1 MRDKHITGQFRAALD
16 FLLKLETVKKDPF
29 VSIGYGNLPPG

>member
-1 MRDKHITGQFRAALD
+1 MRDKDITRQFCAAAD
-16 FLLKLETVKKDPF
+16 FLFELETVKKDPF